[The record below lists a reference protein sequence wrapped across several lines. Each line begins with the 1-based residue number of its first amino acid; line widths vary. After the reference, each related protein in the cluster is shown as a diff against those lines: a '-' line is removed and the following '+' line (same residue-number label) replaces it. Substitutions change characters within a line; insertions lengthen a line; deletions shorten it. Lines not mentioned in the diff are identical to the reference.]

1 MNRTFSLVVQRSGK
15 ALLWLLAAIALPAAA
30 MAQLDGGGEPAV
42 AMGAGRGVQGTV
54 TAVTADHLTLKTE
67 HGEVYQVAI
76 SPNTRVMK
84 NRAPIRLNEVHPG
97 DGIGAMGELDA
108 PNKTV
113 HALYLMV
120 VDAEQIKKAR
130 EALGKTWISGT
141 VTAINET
148 RITVLR
154 PDQVSQVIAVDEDTS
169 FRRGGRSLQMAMGG
183 NGGAQG
189 SGRSGAAPQGA
200 AQEAG
205 ESVTLLDVKIGSV
218 VAGPGTLKNG
228 VFVPTTL
235 GISEASARGRRRQG
249 GAAGSSNPASGTTGE
264 PNFQ

>member
-1 MNRTFSLVVQRSGK
+1 MSMGLFLIARRSR
-15 ALLWLLAAIALPAAA
+15 AAFLSLLALIALPGAA
-30 MAQLDGGGEPAV
+30 MAQFDGGGEPAV

-54 TAVTADHLTLKTE
+54 TAVSADHLTMKTE
-67 HGEVYQVAI
+67 RGELYQVAI
-76 SPNTRVMK
+76 SANTRVLK
-84 NRAPIRLNEVHPG
+84 NREPVRLTEVHPG

-141 VTAINET
+141 VTAIDET

-154 PDQVSQVIAVDEDTS
+154 PDQVSQVISVDEDTS
-169 FRRGGRSLQMAMGG
+169 FRRGGRSMQMAMGG
-183 NGGAQG
+183 VSGAQE
-189 SGRSGAAPQGA
+189 SGRAGASQD
-200 AQEAG
+200 AG
-205 ESVTLLDVKIGSV
+205 ESVTLLDVKVGSL
-218 VAGPGTLKNG
+218 VAGPGTLKKG

-235 GISEASARGRRRQG
+235 GIGEASSRGRRRQG
-249 GAAGSSNPASGTTGE
+249 SAAGSSTAAPGPTGE
-264 PNFQ
+264 PKLL